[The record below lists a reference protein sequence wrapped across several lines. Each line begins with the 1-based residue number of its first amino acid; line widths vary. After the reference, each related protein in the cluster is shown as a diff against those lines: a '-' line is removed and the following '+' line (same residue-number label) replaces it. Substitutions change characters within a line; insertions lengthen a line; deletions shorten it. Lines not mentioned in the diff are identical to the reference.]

1 MITNSGS
8 TTPKRSLV
16 SVSAAADGTNEDDR
30 NILYRDGSCRRAAL
44 GGREADDSVDKSQIV
59 RTKMGY

>member
-8 TTPKRSLV
+8 TTPKRSVV
-16 SVSAAADGTNEDDR
+16 SVSAADDGTNEDDR

-44 GGREADDSVDKSQIV
+44 GGKEADDSVDK
-59 RTKMGY
+59 